1 MNWGQKSSNCCIC
14 KTATIVPPVLT
25 CRLKKTFVYSTHVY
39 FQFNVLNQLPSLK
52 IYFAYCYLFLSIN
65 IAVIFSYEFLK
76 PWNLLCELKHDA
88 FELWCWRG
96 LLRVPWTTRWSNQ
109 SILKEI
115 NPEHSLEGLMLKLKL
130 QYFGHLMRRAS
141 SLEKTDAGKD
151 QEQKEKEATE
161 NEMFGWHHR
170 LNEDESEQTPRDSER
185 QKPGMPQSMGCKR
198 VEHGWATKQ
207 ATKQQQQ
214 LGLS

>member
-25 CRLKKTFVYSTHVY
+25 CRLKKTFVYSTYVY

-52 IYFAYCYLFLSIN
+52 IYFTYCYLFLSIN

-115 NPEHSLEGLMLKLKL
+115 NSDYLLEGLMLKLNL
-130 QYFGHLMRRAS
+130 QCFSHLMWRAD
-141 SLEKTDAGKD
+141 SLDWEQEEKGKTKD
-151 QEQKEKEATE
+151 
-161 NEMFGWHHR
+161 EMVGWHHV
-170 LNEDESEQTPRDSER
+170 LNGHNFEQTLGDSEGQR
-185 QKPGMPQSMGCKR
+185 SLVCCIPWGRKESDTTEQKHLSYLHNPKC
-198 VEHGWATKQ
+198 
-207 ATKQQQQ
+207 
-214 LGLS
+214 GLP